1 LVDPESQRED
11 PGDSVIRTAP
21 AGTHQQIRAHQ
32 LLPINVPA
40 AHGRGRGLTTS
51 METARPD
58 TDAGDHTRILVVDD
72 DPQVGQV
79 LRRLLQH
86 DGHEVQLVSTAAAA
100 RAAIANYRPDV
111 ILLDVVLPD
120 ADGVSLCRAIR
131 SDVRT
136 RLTPVILMTG
146 VDDAELR
153 LQGLAA
159 GADDFLLKPVDTR
172 LLVTRLRV
180 LSRLKRYTDDLEAA
194 GSIITTLAM
203 MIEARD
209 GFTEGHCHRMANYA
223 TTFGRALGLP
233 AGDLQTLHRGGFLH
247 DIGML
252 AIPDAVLRKPGKIAP
267 EEFEQI
273 KSHTIIGDSICA
285 NLHSLEPVRP
295 IVRHHHERLDGSG
308 YPDRL
313 KGNAV
318 PLLAQI
324 VGIVDAYDAVTTD
337 RPYQQAQTPEAAIR
351 VLGDHVE
358 RGWRSRDL
366 VDVFAGVVTQRP
378 QAS

>member
-1 LVDPESQRED
+1 MES
-11 PGDSVIRTAP
+11 
-21 AGTHQQIRAHQ
+21 
-32 LLPINVPA
+32 L
-40 AHGRGRGLTTS
+40 
-51 METARPD
+51 RPD
-58 TDAGDHTRILVVDD
+58 TDAGDHPRILVVDD

-86 DGHEVQLVSTAAAA
+86 DGHDVQLASTAAAA
-100 RAAIANYRPDV
+100 RVAIANYRPDV
-111 ILLDVVLPD
+111 IVLDVVLPD
-120 ADGVSLCRAIR
+120 ADGVFLCRSIR
-131 SDVRT
+131 TDVRT

-146 VDDAELR
+146 NDDAELR

-159 GADDFLLKPVDTR
+159 GADDFLFKPVDTR

-194 GSIITTLAM
+194 SSIISTLAM

-223 TTFGRALGLP
+223 TALGRALDLP

-273 KSHTIIGDSICA
+273 KSHTIIGDSICS
-285 NLHSLEPVRP
+285 NLHSLESVRP

-313 KGNAV
+313 KGNDV

-324 VGIVDAYDAVTTD
+324 VGIVDAYDAVTTN
-337 RPYQQAQTPEAAIR
+337 RPYQHAQTPEEAIR
-351 VLGDHVE
+351 MLYEHVE
-358 RGWRSRDL
+358 RGWRSREL
-366 VDVFAGVVTQRP
+366 VDVFADVVSDRP
-378 QAS
+378 PAA

>member
-1 LVDPESQRED
+1 M
-11 PGDSVIRTAP
+11 DSAK
-21 AGTHQQIRAHQ
+21 
-32 LLPINVPA
+32 
-40 AHGRGRGLTTS
+40 
-51 METARPD
+51 PD
-58 TDAGDHTRILVVDD
+58 TDAGDHPRILVVDD

-79 LRRLLQH
+79 LRRLLQQ
-86 DGHEVQLVSTAAAA
+86 DGHDVQLVSTAAAA

-111 ILLDVVLPD
+111 IVLDVVLPD
-120 ADGVSLCRAIR
+120 TDGVSLCRSIR
-131 SDVRT
+131 SDART

-146 VDDAELR
+146 NDDDELR
-153 LQGLAA
+153 FEGLAA

-172 LLVTRLRV
+172 LLVTRLRA

-223 TTFGRALGLP
+223 TALGRALGLP

-295 IVRHHHERLDGSG
+295 IVRHHHERLDGTG

-313 KGNAV
+313 KGHDV

-324 VGIVDAYDAVTTD
+324 IGIVDAYDAVTTD
-337 RPYQQAQTPEAAIR
+337 RPYQQAQTPEEGIR
-351 VLGDHVE
+351 LLREHVE
-358 RGWRSRDL
+358 RGWRNRDL
-366 VDVFAGVVTQRP
+366 VDVFADVVSHRP
-378 QAS
+378 HAS